1 MVTFMFK
8 CMRLPVHPC
17 PNHNDVHVRV
27 RAITGASMPKPQLRS
42 CSKSIRS
49 PVHPF
54 PKHVGFRAPRAPTDP
69 SIHAQTI
76 MTGRMPEVPIEYPA
90 YPAHT
95 WRARSILGVPG
106 SYPVYGP
113 VHRGVVPQIS
123 AVVLSCHKNS
133 KMTQNARKQHRK
145 NDMLVYSGI
154 LPKTPKT
161 LSTRRL
167 SNRLVNLTEFRFP
180 SFLVRNIL
188 HVPFPKATF
197 PMIS

>member
-8 CMRLPVHPC
+8 CMRLAVHPC
-17 PNHNDVHVRV
+17 PNPNDVHVRV

-54 PKHVGFRAPRAPTDP
+54 PNHVGFRAPRAPLDP
-69 SIHAQTI
+69 SIHAQT
-76 MTGRMPEVPIEYPA
+76 GRN
-90 YPAHT
+90 
-95 WRARSILGVPG
+95 ILGVPG

-113 VHRGVVPQIS
+113 VHRGVVPLIS
-123 AVVLSCHKNS
+123 AVVLSCHKN
-133 KMTQNARKQHRK
+133 ARKQHRE

-154 LPKTPKT
+154 LPKTPNT

-188 HVPFPKATF
+188 HVPFPNTPF